1 MPGRQRSKLLQAESD
16 WPDLSRNYGELAI
29 PAVRAAVM
37 AQNDAAPSRA
47 ADADA
52 EDNAETEGEPN
63 PKGGQEGRPR
73 SST

>member
-1 MPGRQRSKLLQAESD
+1 MSGRRRSKLLQAESH

-37 AQNDAAPSRA
+37 AQTDAVASRA
-47 ADADA
+47 SDA
-52 EDNAETEGEPN
+52 EDRAETESEPSS
-63 PKGGQEGRPR
+63 KDRQEGRPR